1 MPGWRRPSVTTL
13 DPGTAPP
20 LPSNPRQA
28 RGLALAKTR
37 GNAFRQIAEGTY
49 LVPSASSAGN
59 SGYVVD
65 LAAGKCTCPDFETV
79 GGACKHQWAL
89 RYFRRDIEVPEND
102 VAVTETPARQTYSQ
116 NWPAYNRAQ
125 CEEKECIQLLLKGL
139 CDGIQQPPQGPGRPR
154 LPLAN
159 VVYGATMKVYGTM
172 SGRRSI
178 TDLRDCEAKGLV
190 DHAPSYNT
198 IFRYVEQPELLSLL
212 TLLVEE
218 SAAPLRAIEQHFAV
232 DGTGFSTN
240 TYTRWF
246 DHKYGKETRV
256 KNWVKAHAI
265 VGVKTNVVTSVRVTD
280 GNGADSPQL
289 IPLLSSTVA
298 NGFGVAELS
307 ADKAYLSNDNLVA
320 IESVGAAPYIPFK
333 SNSQR
338 TGESEAWRRLYHL
351 FELHREVFLEHYH
364 RRSNVES
371 TFSAIKRKFGGSVR
385 SKLPAAQYNEV
396 LLKCL
401 CHNLSTL
408 VHSIHELGIE
418 PRFWLPR
425 PNGGAR

>member
-1 MPGWRRPSVTTL
+1 MTTL
-13 DPGTAPP
+13 GSAQTAPID
-20 LPSNPRQA
+20 NPRQA
-28 RGLALAKTR
+28 RGLALAKSKAK
-37 GNAFRQIAEGTY
+37 AFRPIAGNSY
-49 LVPSASSAGN
+49 LVPSATTAGN

-65 LAAGKCTCPDFETV
+65 LVAGTCTCPDFETSGV
-79 GGACKHQWAL
+79 ACKHQWAL
-89 RYFRRDIEVPEND
+89 RYLTQEQELPDGSV
-102 VAVTETPARQTYSQ
+102 VTEVRQTYSQ

-125 CEEKECIQLLLKGL
+125 CEEKERVQILLKGL
-139 CDGIQQPPQGPGRPR
+139 CDGIQQPSQGLGRPR
-154 LPLAN
+154 TPLAD
-159 VVYGATMKVYGTM
+159 VVYGAALKVYGTM
-172 SGRRSI
+172 SGRRST
-178 TDLRDCEAKGLV
+178 TDLRECEAKGFV
-190 DHAPSYNT
+190 DHAASYNT
-198 IFRYVEQPELLSLL
+198 LFRYVESPALLPLL

-240 TYTRWF
+240 TYSRWF

-256 KNWVKAHAI
+256 KIWIKAHAMI
-265 VGVKTNVVTSVRVTD
+265 GVKTNIVTAVRVTE
-280 GNGADSPQL
+280 GNVNDSPQL
-289 IPLLSSTVA
+289 VPLLASTVA
-298 NGFGVAELS
+298 NDFNVAELS
-307 ADKAYLSNDNLVA
+307 ADKAYLSNDNLMA

-333 SNSQR
+333 SNSQP

-385 SKLPAAQYNEV
+385 SKLPAAQFNEV

-425 PNGGAR
+425 ANGGAR